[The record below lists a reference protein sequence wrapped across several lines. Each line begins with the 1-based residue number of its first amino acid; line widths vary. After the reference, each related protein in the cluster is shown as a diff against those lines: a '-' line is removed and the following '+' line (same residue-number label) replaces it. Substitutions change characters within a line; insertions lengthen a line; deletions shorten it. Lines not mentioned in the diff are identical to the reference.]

1 MYRPAWILGLH
12 CLIVL
17 PLTLIAT
24 SFAHATCGDWL
35 QHQDLELNS
44 LSDFRA
50 SAHRTPTWI
59 AAAEVTGRILF
70 PPAAGNDHGQK
81 CRQAPFRRFHRCR
94 HRRRREVKRL
104 YSPPL
109 ATHGRLRRVNSMP
122 IEDFACTRR
131 RAFSLGWN
139 IRLASSPVSFRSWFF
154 RPFGGGCC
162 GFAHQARR
170 R

>member
-17 PLTLIAT
+17 PLALIAT

-70 PPAAGNDHGQK
+70 PPVAGNYHGQK
-81 CRQAPFRRFHRCR
+81 CRQAPHP
-94 HRRRREVKRL
+94 
-104 YSPPL
+104 SNPPL
-109 ATHGRLRRVNSMP
+109 PAPRPPRSETVVLAAVGDTWSAATGQFDVDRGFRVHP
-122 IEDFACTRR
+122 AK
-131 RAFSLGWN
+131 G
-139 IRLASSPVSFRSWFF
+139 FF
-154 RPFGGGCC
+154 PGLEHPPRV
-162 GFAHQARR
+162 
-170 R
+170 